1 MLDKNSAVATTP
13 FPALCTN
20 CQHFNTHFIIY
31 SIEYGWEVDF
41 IGGEM
46 VVADGSDAGGDG
58 DGGDNNS
65 QRT

>member
-1 MLDKNSAVATTP
+1 M
-13 FPALCTN
+13 
-20 CQHFNTHFIIY
+20 HFIIY

-58 DGGDNNS
+58 DGGDNNN